1 MVTSMLRPV
10 NRLPLTLIVLACLGQ
25 GGAAAASVPSPPAG
39 AVPGL
44 QSRARSLPAAT
55 LVAEAVD
62 HTGLA
67 RTLDRGRYTAGSE
80 REFFGRGATFNHVT
94 ERVLR
99 FGNAAGAAR
108 YLLWLRAH
116 ASELLGAPRSVT
128 ALAPGTDGFT
138 FRPKGCGCHS
148 DTPTYLIAWRRGN
161 DALTVLA
168 SGPGSTAKTAG
179 ALARSLARATS

>member
-1 MVTSMLRPV
+1 MA
-10 NRLPLTLIVLACLGQ
+10 RLPLTLIVLACLGQ
-25 GGAAAASVPSPPAG
+25 GSAAAATVPIPPAG

-44 QSRARSLPAAT
+44 QSRARTLPAAA
-55 LVAEAVD
+55 LVAEAID

-67 RTLDRGRYTAGSE
+67 RTLDHGRYAAGSE
-80 REFFGRGATFNHVT
+80 REFFGRTSTFNHVT

-99 FGNAAGAAR
+99 FGDATGAAL
-108 YLLWLRAH
+108 YLLWLRTH
-116 ASELLGAPRSVT
+116 ASESLGAPRSVT
-128 ALAPGTDGFT
+128 SLGPGTDGFT

-179 ALARSLARATS
+179 ALARSLSRTTS